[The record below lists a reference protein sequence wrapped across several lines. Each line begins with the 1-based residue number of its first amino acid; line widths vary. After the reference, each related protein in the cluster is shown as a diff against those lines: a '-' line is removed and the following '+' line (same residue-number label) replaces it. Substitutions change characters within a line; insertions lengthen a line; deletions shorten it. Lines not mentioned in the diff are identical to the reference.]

1 MVRGQAS
8 KSLAPLAIQV
18 HPTPE
23 YFSQQPEHDHLPSCP
38 MRGLFVG
45 PSGSGKTVALVDLLV
60 RLYKG
65 CFQRIYVFSPSVDL
79 DSAWL
84 PVKRF
89 CEHDLGVDPQ
99 KERCFFSS
107 WDPAAIKAI
116 VEQQVRLTEH
126 SKKREM
132 KKLYGICIVI
142 DDFADD
148 PRIVHSQSGAAAG
161 GSMLNTLF
169 IRGRHSQISTIVS
182 SQKLR
187 LISSTMRVN
196 TQFLCVWR
204 LRSALELEGLLEE
217 VSALHDKKTLLAMY
231 EHATS
236 QPYGFW
242 YINLTKH
249 PAEMFFEGFHSQMRA
264 TKKDAQ

>member
-1 MVRGQAS
+1 
-8 KSLAPLAIQV
+8 
-18 HPTPE
+18 
-23 YFSQQPEHDHLPSCP
+23 
-38 MRGLFVG
+38 
-45 PSGSGKTVALVDLLV
+45 
-60 RLYKG
+60 
-65 CFQRIYVFSPSVDL
+65 
-79 DSAWL
+79 
-84 PVKRF
+84 
-89 CEHDLGVDPQ
+89 
-99 KERCFFSS
+99 
-107 WDPAAIKAI
+107 
-116 VEQQVRLTEH
+116 
-126 SKKREM
+126 
-132 KKLYGICIVI
+132 
-142 DDFADD
+142 
-148 PRIVHSQSGAAAG
+148 
-161 GSMLNTLF
+161 MLNTLF

>member
-1 MVRGQAS
+1 MVRGQAT
-8 KSLAPLAIQV
+8 KSSEPLAIQV

-23 YFSQQPEHDHLPSCP
+23 YSSRQPEHDHLPSCP

-60 RLYKG
+60 RLYRG
-65 CFQRIYVFSPSVDL
+65 CFQRIYVFSPIVDL

-84 PVKRF
+84 PVKRYS
-89 CEHDLGVDPQ
+89 EHELGVDPQ
-99 KERCFFSS
+99 KEQCFYSR

-116 VEQQVRLTEH
+116 VDQQMRVTEH
-126 SKKREM
+126 SKRRGM
-132 KKLYGICIVI
+132 KVLYGICIVI

-182 SQKLR
+182 TQKLR

-204 LRSALELEGLLEE
+204 LRSALELESLLEE

-242 YINLTKH
+242 YVNLTRH
-249 PAEMFFEGFHSQMRA
+249 PAEMFFVGFHSQMRA
-264 TKKDAQ
+264 SNKAC